1 MKQEVKKDGFK
12 RLFQFLRPYRAAL
25 YFAILFIILSSVANS
40 MAPFLLGKSTDALV
54 SLVTNESARDEAMFR
69 FIRILVMLG
78 IVYLLYIVFK
88 YWSSIL
94 LIRVSQKSI
103 RDLRESVDR
112 KFQCLPIRYFDQ
124 HSYGDV
130 LSRMT
135 NDVDMISNSLQQS
148 LEQLISGGMTL
159 IFVFVMMWL
168 ISPMLTMIGFVTIP
182 ASIILSIRIAKRSR
196 TYFQSQQATLGK
208 LNGYVEE
215 RYTGHDLVSAFGTE
229 EKTIERF
236 EEMNRELYEYG
247 QKANFISASIMPVT
261 QLMSNFGYVAV
272 TVISSWLVIGGK
284 MSIGMIQSFIQ
295 YLRQFSH
302 PISMIAQI
310 ANVLQATSAA
320 ASRVFE
326 FLDES
331 EEVPDPTDTIV
342 PKKEGNTVSFEEV
355 RFGYSADQ
363 VLMKRVNIEVAS
375 GSKVAI
381 VGPTG
386 AGKTT
391 LTNLLLRF
399 YDVDA
404 GSVRIDG
411 TDIRKMRRKDLRA
424 LFGMV
429 LQDTW
434 LFSGTILENIRYG
447 NIAASDEDVFRAA
460 RAARADAFIRALPD
474 GYGFHLQEGATNLA
488 QGERQLLTIARALLS
503 DAPIMILDEATSSVD
518 TRTEV
523 LIQDAMRTL
532 MKGRTSFIIAHRL
545 STIRDADTILYM
557 EHGDIL
563 ESGDHKTLLAAGG
576 KYAALYNSQFA
587 EENEA
592 S

>member
-1 MKQEVKKDGFK
+1 MKTQVKKDAFR
-12 RLFQFLRPYRAAL
+12 RLFPFLRPYRIGLFTAIFCIVVSSIANG
-25 YFAILFIILSSVANS
+25 FA
-40 MAPFLLGKSTDALV
+40 PYLLGKATDALV
-54 SLVTNESARDEAMFR
+54 SLLGKEMSTEVAVRRFVT
-69 FIRILVMLG
+69 ILLALG
-78 IVYLLYIVFK
+78 AVYLLFAVFK
-88 YWSSIL
+88 YASSVL
-94 LIRVSQKSI
+94 LARVSQQSI
-103 RDLRESVDR
+103 RDLREAVDR
-112 KFQCLPIRYFDQ
+112 KFRHLPIRYFDE
-124 HSYGDV
+124 HSYGDI
-130 LSRMT
+130 LSRIT
-135 NDVDMISNSLQQS
+135 NDVDMISNSIQQS
-148 LEQLISGGMTL
+148 LEQLISGLMTIL
-159 IFVFVMMWL
+159 FVFVMMFL
-168 ISPMLTMIGFVTIP
+168 ISPTLTLIGFVTIP
-182 ASIILSIRIAKRSR
+182 ASFFFSMNIAKRSR
-196 TYFQSQQATLGK
+196 EYFQSQQTTLGK

-215 RYTGHDLVSAFGTE
+215 RYTGHHLVSSFGAE
-229 EKTIERF
+229 ERTIEQF
-236 EEMNRELYEYG
+236 EKLNEELYGYA

-272 TVISSWLVIGGK
+272 TVVSSWLVIRGR

-302 PISMIAQI
+302 PISMMAQI
-310 ANVLQATSAA
+310 ANVIQSTAA
-320 ASRVFE
+320 AATRVFE
-326 FLDES
+326 FLDET
-331 EEVPDPTDTIV
+331 EETPEPKESALPDQSNRI
-342 PKKEGNTVSFEEV
+342 EFREV
-355 RFGYSADQ
+355 RFGYQPDRL
-363 VLMKRVNIEVAS
+363 LMKNVNVKVPS
-375 GSKVAI
+375 GAKVAI

-399 YDVDA
+399 YDVDGGA
-404 GSVRIDG
+404 ILVGG
-411 TDIRKMRRKDLRA
+411 TDIREMHRKDLRA

-434 LFSGTILENIRYG
+434 LFAGTIMENLRYG
-447 NIAASDEDVFRAA
+447 NLHASEEEVFRAA

-474 GYGFHLQEGATNLA
+474 GYQFRLQEGAANLA
-488 QGERQLLTIARALLS
+488 QGERQLLTIARAILS
-503 DAPIMILDEATSSVD
+503 DSPIMILDEATSSVD

-523 LIQDAMRTL
+523 LIQEAMRTL

-563 ESGDHKTLLAAGG
+563 ESGSHETLLAAGG

>member
-1 MKQEVKKDGFK
+1 MKTEVKKDGFR
-12 RLFQFLRPYRAAL
+12 RLFQFLRPYRIGLVA
-25 YFAILFIILSSVANS
+25 AILCIILSSIANGF
-40 MAPFLLGKSTDALV
+40 APYLLGRATDALI
-54 SLVTNESARDEAMFR
+54 SLSSSGREDAVPR
-69 FIRILVMLG
+69 FVRILVILG
-78 IVYLLYIVFK
+78 IVYLLYIIFK
-88 YWSSIL
+88 YLSSIL
-94 LIRVSQKSI
+94 LVRVSQKSI
-103 RDLRESVDR
+103 RDLRESVDK
-112 KFQCLPIRYFDQ
+112 KFRRLPIRYFDD

-130 LSRMT
+130 LSRIT
-135 NDVDMISNSLQQS
+135 NDVDMISNSLQQT
-148 LEQLISGGMTL
+148 LEQLISGLMTL

-168 ISPMLTMIGFVTIP
+168 ISPMLTLIGFVTIP
-182 ASIILSIRIAKRSR
+182 TSLVLSMNIAKRSR
-196 TYFQSQQATLGK
+196 KYFQSQQATLGK

-215 RYTGHDLVSAFGTE
+215 RYTGHHLVSAFGTE
-229 EKTIERF
+229 EKTVEQF
-236 EEMNRELYEYG
+236 EALNRELRGYA
-247 QKANFISASIMPVT
+247 QKASFISASIMPVT

-272 TVISSWLVIGGK
+272 TVISSWLVIHGR

-310 ANVLQATSAA
+310 SNIIQATAA
-320 ASRVFE
+320 AATRVFE
-326 FLDES
+326 FLDET
-331 EEVPDPTDTIV
+331 EEVPDP
-342 PKKEGNTVSFEEV
+342 KEAVLPNKEANSIEFREV
-355 RFGYSADQ
+355 RFGYQPDR
-363 VLMKRVNIEVAS
+363 VLMKRVNVKVAS

-399 YDVDA
+399 YDVDDGA
-404 GSVRIDG
+404 IFIDG
-411 TDIRKMRRKDLRA
+411 IDIREMRRKDLRA

-434 LFSGTILENIRYG
+434 LFAGTIMENLRYG
-447 NIAASDEDVFRAA
+447 NIHATDEEVFQAA
-460 RAARADAFIRALPD
+460 RAARADSFIRTLPD
-474 GYGFHLQEGATNLA
+474 GYDFQLQEGAANLA

-503 DAPIMILDEATSSVD
+503 DSPIMILDEATSSVD

-523 LIQDAMRTL
+523 LIQEAMRTL
-532 MKGRTSFIIAHRL
+532 MKGRTDFVIAHRL

-563 ESGDHKTLLAAGG
+563 ESGDHQTLLAAGG

>member
-1 MKQEVKKDGFK
+1 MKTQVKKDAFR
-12 RLFQFLRPYRAAL
+12 RLFPFLRPYRIGLFTAIFCIVVSSIANG
-25 YFAILFIILSSVANS
+25 FA
-40 MAPFLLGKSTDALV
+40 PYLLGKATDALV
-54 SLVTNESARDEAMFR
+54 SLLGKEMSTEVAVRRFVT
-69 FIRILVMLG
+69 ILLALG
-78 IVYLLYIVFK
+78 AVYLLFAVFK
-88 YWSSIL
+88 YASSVL
-94 LIRVSQKSI
+94 LARVSQQSI
-103 RDLRESVDR
+103 RDLREAVDR
-112 KFQCLPIRYFDQ
+112 KFRHLPIRYFDE
-124 HSYGDV
+124 HSYGDI
-130 LSRMT
+130 LSRIT
-135 NDVDMISNSLQQS
+135 NDVDMISNSIQQS
-148 LEQLISGGMTL
+148 LEQLISGLMTIL
-159 IFVFVMMWL
+159 FVFVMMFL
-168 ISPMLTMIGFVTIP
+168 ISPTLTLIGFVTIP
-182 ASIILSIRIAKRSR
+182 ASFFFSMNIAKRSR
-196 TYFQSQQATLGK
+196 EYFQSQQATLGK

-215 RYTGHDLVSAFGTE
+215 RYTGHHLVSAFGAE
-229 EKTIERF
+229 EKTIEQF
-236 EEMNRELYEYG
+236 EKLNEELYGYA

-272 TVISSWLVIGGK
+272 TVVSSWLVIRGR

-302 PISMIAQI
+302 PISMMAQI
-310 ANVLQATSAA
+310 TNVIQSTAA
-320 ASRVFE
+320 AATRVFE
-326 FLDES
+326 FLDET
-331 EEVPDPTDTIV
+331 EETPEPTDAALPDQSNRI
-342 PKKEGNTVSFEEV
+342 EFREV
-355 RFGYSADQ
+355 RFGYQPDQ
-363 VLMKRVNIEVAS
+363 VLMKNVNVKVPS
-375 GSKVAI
+375 GAKVAI

-399 YDVDA
+399 YDVD
-404 GSVRIDG
+404 GGKILVGG
-411 TDIRKMRRKDLRA
+411 TDIREMRRKDLRA

-434 LFSGTILENIRYG
+434 LFAGTIMQNLRYG
-447 NIAASDEDVFRAA
+447 NLHASEEEVFRAA

-474 GYGFHLQEGATNLA
+474 GYQFRLQEGAANLA
-488 QGERQLLTIARALLS
+488 QGERQLLTIARAILS
-503 DAPIMILDEATSSVD
+503 NSPIMILDEATSSVD

-523 LIQDAMRTL
+523 LIQEAMRTL

-563 ESGDHKTLLAAGG
+563 ESGSHEMLLAAGG

>member
-1 MKQEVKKDGFK
+1 MKTQVKKDAFR
-12 RLFQFLRPYRAAL
+12 RLFPFLRPYRIGLFTAIFCIVVSSIANG
-25 YFAILFIILSSVANS
+25 FA
-40 MAPFLLGKSTDALV
+40 PYLLGKATDALV
-54 SLVTNESARDEAMFR
+54 SLLGKEMSTELAVRRFVT
-69 FIRILVMLG
+69 ILLTLG
-78 IVYLLYIVFK
+78 AVYLLFAVFK
-88 YWSSIL
+88 YASSVL
-94 LIRVSQKSI
+94 LARVSQQSI
-103 RDLRESVDR
+103 RDLREAVDK
-112 KFQCLPIRYFDQ
+112 KFRHLPIRYFDE
-124 HSYGDV
+124 HSYGDI
-130 LSRMT
+130 LSRIT
-135 NDVDMISNSLQQS
+135 NDVDMISNSIQQS
-148 LEQLISGGMTL
+148 LEQLISGLMTIL
-159 IFVFVMMWL
+159 FVFVMMFL
-168 ISPMLTMIGFVTIP
+168 ISPTLTLIGFVTIP
-182 ASIILSIRIAKRSR
+182 ASFFFSMNIAKRSR
-196 TYFQSQQATLGK
+196 EYFQSQQATLGK

-215 RYTGHDLVSAFGTE
+215 RYTGHHLVSAFGAE
-229 EKTIERF
+229 EKTIEQF
-236 EEMNRELYEYG
+236 EKLNEELYGYA

-272 TVISSWLVIGGK
+272 TVVSSWLVIRGR

-302 PISMIAQI
+302 PISMMAQI
-310 ANVLQATSAA
+310 ANVIQSTAA
-320 ASRVFE
+320 AATRVFE
-326 FLDES
+326 FLDET
-331 EEVPDPTDTIV
+331 EETPEPTDAALPDQSNRI
-342 PKKEGNTVSFEEV
+342 EFREV
-355 RFGYSADQ
+355 RFGYQPDQ
-363 VLMKRVNIEVAS
+363 VLMKNVNVKVSS
-375 GSKVAI
+375 GAKVAI

-399 YDVDA
+399 YDVD
-404 GSVRIDG
+404 GGKILVGG
-411 TDIRKMRRKDLRA
+411 TDIREMRRKDLRA

-434 LFSGTILENIRYG
+434 LFAGTIMENLRYG
-447 NIAASDEDVFRAA
+447 NLHASEEEVFRAA

-474 GYGFHLQEGATNLA
+474 GYHFLLQEGAANLA
-488 QGERQLLTIARALLS
+488 QGERQLLTIARAILS
-503 DAPIMILDEATSSVD
+503 DSPIMILDEATSSVD

-523 LIQDAMRTL
+523 LIQEAMRTL

-563 ESGDHKTLLAAGG
+563 ESGNHEALLAAGG